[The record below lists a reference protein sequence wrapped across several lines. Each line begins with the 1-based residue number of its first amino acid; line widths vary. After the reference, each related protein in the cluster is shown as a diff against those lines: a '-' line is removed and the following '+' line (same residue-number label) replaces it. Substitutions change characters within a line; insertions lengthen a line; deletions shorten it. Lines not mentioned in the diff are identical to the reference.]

1 MKLSSSRVVNVWDL
15 RRVAQKRIPRVVFDY
30 LDGGAEGEV
39 TLRENCHAFESVVF
53 RPRQAVA
60 FAQIDLHTQVLGTDL
75 SLPFMLAPVGYSRL
89 MHPGGEVVAARG
101 GRGGHRIYP
110 FHDFRSQAGRCEGGH
125 QRAGVVSAL
134 PGGR

>member
-39 TLRENCHAFESVVF
+39 TLRENCHAFQSVLF

-60 FAQIDLHTQVLGTDL
+60 FAHIDLHTQVLGTDL
-75 SLPFMLAPVGYSRL
+75 RPKY
-89 MHPGGEVVAARG
+89 
-101 GRGGHRIYP
+101 
-110 FHDFRSQAGRCEGGH
+110 
-125 QRAGVVSAL
+125 
-134 PGGR
+134 